1 MEPAEVSYLGSVWDS
16 AVENAELSIVGES
29 LEILKSSW
37 LIGRVVD
44 QGNRNTLIRSHHVV
58 SCEIK
63 RDLVV
68 LDSEGSNVF
77 SSLRAGIWVGSW
89 TDIPGVSVTG
99 DGRAII
105 RDTVWVSLGESY
117 GNQAGND
124 DDSEFHWTGVCLCN
138 KLVVF
143 NNFYFILFYF
153 YWKDLISRCVF
164 EVKFW
169 HEKTLI

>member
-1 MEPAEVSYLGSVWDS
+1 MEPAEVSYLGSIWDG
-16 AVENAELSIVGES
+16 AVEDTELSTVGES

-44 QGNRNTLIRSHHVV
+44 QGNRNTLVRSHHVV

-68 LDSEGSNVF
+68 LDSECSSVV

-89 TDIPGVSVTG
+89 TDSPGVSVTG

-105 RDTVWVSLGESY
+105 RDSVWISLGESY

-124 DDSEFHWTGVCLCN
+124 DDSEFHWIGVCLCN

-143 NNFYFILFYF
+143 YIFILFYF

-164 EVKFW
+164 EAKF
-169 HEKTLI
+169 